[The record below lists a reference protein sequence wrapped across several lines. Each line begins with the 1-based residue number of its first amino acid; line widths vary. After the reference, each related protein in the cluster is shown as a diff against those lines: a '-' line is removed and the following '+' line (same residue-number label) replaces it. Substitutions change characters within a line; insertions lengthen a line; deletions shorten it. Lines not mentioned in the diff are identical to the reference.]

1 MRRAVLAVAAACLLL
16 GPTVLAFFSGGFYSE
31 PRLIA
36 AIVAW
41 VLVLALAV
49 LGPAPLPRGRPGA
62 AVLAGLGLLTAW
74 SALSIGWAPLGGPAV
89 ESVQRLVLYLG
100 ALLLAIGVFRAA
112 PLAVRAAEPV
122 LAAGTAIVIGY
133 GLAGRLLPGIVELSR
148 SERAGGRLE
157 QPITYW
163 NGEGALA
170 AIGLVL
176 CARIAGDRGRPAWMR
191 AAAAAAAAPLAAGV
205 YLSYS
210 RAALAVAVIGLVV
223 VVAAAPSRT
232 QIRAAAVVL
241 VAGVARRPRRRR
253 LPRGR
258 RARGRRP
265 RRATERSRW
274 WSWSRSRPRQP
285 SQPCDSRARPTPRR
299 GGRGT
304 RPAVAAALVAL
315 ALAGLIAGA
324 LAERP
329 SEARAVGRRERR
341 PG

>member
-16 GPTVLAFFSGGFYSE
+16 GPTALAFFSGGFYSE

-41 VLVLALAV
+41 VMVLALAV

-62 AVLAGLGLLTAW
+62 AVVAGLGLLIAW

-122 LAAGTAIVIGY
+122 LAAGATIVIGY

-176 CARIAGDRGRPAWMR
+176 CARIAGDRSRPAWMR
-191 AAAAAAAAPLAAGV
+191 AAAAAAAVPLAAGV

-210 RAALAVAVIGLVV
+210 RAALAVAVIGVVV

-241 VAGVARRPRRRR
+241 VTGAAAALASAAFPGVAALEGDDR
-253 LPRGR
+253 
-258 RARGRRP
+258 
-265 RRATERSRW
+265 
-274 WSWSRSRPRQP
+274 
-285 SQPCDSRARPTPRR
+285 
-299 GGRGT
+299 T
-304 RPAVAAALVAL
+304 RDGALALVLLVAL
-315 ALAGLIAGA
+315 AGA
-324 LAERP
+324 A
-329 SEARAVGRRERR
+329 AFAVLRR
-341 PG
+341 PGARAAERRDPGRDAAPRRRGPGRPRP